1 MRTSRNEK
9 TFGLLREI
17 GDLLSALIPKWR
29 NCNAWSQSCKQAFIT
44 TSLNSQ
50 VQESSPF
57 TLQTGSFEYTCIQ
70 HLYHLL
76 LLVGLQFWLL
86 NMATI
91 EICGKSEKHFHT
103 NPTLWIVPEL
113 ILVISYWKSHSKI
126 WTLLETEAIFLAGF
140 APIIADNAY
149 GSHFV
154 VFWKLKKPH
163 LKKMWP
169 RYIFIQNYHMSRFQA
184 NT

>member
-1 MRTSRNEK
+1 MQAGLYNHLFELSGTRVISFYTSNWK
-9 TFGLLREI
+9 LWICLHT
-17 GDLLSALIPKWR
+17 
-29 NCNAWSQSCKQAFIT
+29 AF
-44 TSLNSQ
+44 
-50 VQESSPF
+50 F
-57 TLQTGSFEYTCIQ
+57 F
-70 HLYHLL
+70 YHLL

-91 EICGKSEKHFHT
+91 EICGRSEKHFHT

-126 WTLLETEAIFLAGF
+126 WTLLETETIFLAGF
-140 APIIADNAY
+140 APIIADNAC

-154 VFWKLKKPH
+154 ILWKLKKPN

-169 RYIFIQNYHMSRFQA
+169 RYTFIQNYHMSRFQA